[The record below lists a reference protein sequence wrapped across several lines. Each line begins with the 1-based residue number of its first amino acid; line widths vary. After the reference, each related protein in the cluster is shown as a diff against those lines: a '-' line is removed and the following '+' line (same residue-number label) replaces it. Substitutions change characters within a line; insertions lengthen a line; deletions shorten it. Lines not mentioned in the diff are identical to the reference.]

1 MNANAIEGSRPV
13 ECPGSQ
19 LGNDARTRVPLYFPP
34 GEQRLFGWI
43 HYPSRGP
50 MRSRT
55 GLVVCK
61 PFGYEGICAHRS
73 MRAIAEATAE
83 LGIPALLFDY
93 QGTGDSAEICAQ
105 ADQIAVWIQDVVL
118 AIEEIKR
125 ISGVER
131 VCLLGTRL
139 GGLLAIEAA
148 RQSSSVDSVILIEPV
163 VSGVRY
169 LREIRRVRLAAS
181 LSSGQPL
188 ESANSKED
196 AIDVSGYP
204 LFSKTVNTLSGID
217 LMKLEAPP
225 APRALVIDRTDLPS
239 ARQWCDAM
247 FSKGADIEYVKLP
260 GFLEMIMTPAESAT
274 IPTAM
279 IEKIREWLPRA
290 AGNPSVE
297 ASFGR
302 ESPDAQKR
310 ASCDSFMLIPHEE
323 GQSGP
328 AAPLAERALRFG
340 PDRMLFGVITEP
352 PVGELRKRAVIF
364 LNTGAVHHVGL
375 NRMSVA
381 LSRRWARR
389 GYLSLRMDLAGIG
402 DSETRPGRPLHE
414 VFPPTAI
421 EEIRAAIEL
430 VRTGPG
436 ISDVTLVGTCSGAT
450 LALRAA
456 IAGLPVNRIF
466 LVNPMIFFWKK
477 SVSNSDIRRISEA
490 VKNPIGYRQ
499 RIFSALHWKRLLTG
513 QVQLGVVPRV
523 YLHRLLLGVR
533 STVREIARRVRVH
546 LPGDIGWELES
557 IAARGVKIV
566 FIFARDE
573 PGIDLLNIEAGS
585 SLSRLGDRC
594 HVRIIEGGDHAFSEQ
609 ASRSTLENLLSEE
622 LFARR
627 EVEPLPTT
635 ESKGV
640 HCA

>member
-1 MNANAIEGSRPV
+1 
-13 ECPGSQ
+13 
-19 LGNDARTRVPLYFPP
+19 
-34 GEQRLFGWI
+34 
-43 HYPSRGP
+43 

-55 GLVVCK
+55 GLVVCR
-61 PFGYEGICAHRS
+61 PFGYEGVCAHRS

-83 LGIPALLFDY
+83 LGIPTLLFDY
-93 QGTGDSAEICAQ
+93 LGTGDSAEISAQ
-105 ADQIAVWIQDVVL
+105 ADQITVWTQDVVR

-125 ISGVER
+125 ISAVER
-131 VCLLGTRL
+131 LCLLGIRL

-148 RQSSSVDSVILIEPV
+148 RQSSSVDSLILIEPV
-163 VSGVRY
+163 VTGVRY

-181 LSSGQPL
+181 LNSGQPL
-188 ESANSKED
+188 ESADSRPD
-196 AIDVSGYP
+196 AIEVSGYP
-204 LFSKTVNTLSGID
+204 LFTTTMNALSRID
-217 LMKLEAPP
+217 LMRLEAPP

-239 ARQWCDAM
+239 ARLWCDAM
-247 FSKGADIEYVKLP
+247 SSKGADIEYVKLP
-260 GFLEMIMTPAESAT
+260 GFVEMIMTPAESA
-274 IPTAM
+274 ILPTAM

-290 AGNPSVE
+290 AGNQSVE
-297 ASFGR
+297 ASLGP
-302 ESPDAQKR
+302 ESLNAQKH
-310 ASCDSFMLIPHEE
+310 ASCDSFILIPDDEA
-323 GQSGP
+323 QSGA
-328 AAPLAERALRFG
+328 AAPLTERALRFG
-340 PDRMLFGVITEP
+340 PDQILFSVITEP
-352 PVGELRKRAVIF
+352 PVAELRKRAVIF

-375 NRMSVA
+375 NRMSVSLA
-381 LSRRWARR
+381 RRWGRR

-421 EEIRAAIEL
+421 EEIREAIEL
-430 VRTGPG
+430 VRTRHG
-436 ISDVTLVGTCSGAT
+436 ITDLTLVGTCSGAT

-490 VKNPIGYRQ
+490 VRNPIGYRQ

-513 QVQLGVVPRV
+513 QVRLGVVPRV
-523 YLHRLLLGVR
+523 YLHRLILGVR
-533 STVREIARRVRVH
+533 SIVREIARRIRVH

-566 FIFARDE
+566 FVFARNE

-585 SLSRLGDRC
+585 SLGRLGDQC

-609 ASRSTLENLLSEE
+609 ASRSTLENILSEE

-627 EVEPLPTT
+627 ELEPLSTPA
-635 ESKGV
+635 SNGV